1 MLKTK
6 EKSIGIL
13 GAGAFGTA
21 LAFAYR
27 LDFNVTL
34 FSCFADHVTSMNR
47 TRENKFFKGFKIPE
61 DIVIDT
67 TSNLDAQQYDYLF
80 WVFPIKPTADIL
92 RTLKTSMKTTP
103 VIICSKGLLQD
114 LSFVS
119 NLFQKTLASSEIG
132 YLAGPNFA
140 VELANGKLSL
150 ADVAAQNMKI
160 AQVFANELSI
170 QTFKLKATDD
180 LIGLQISGAIKNVI
194 AIASGIAYGLDLGE
208 NAHSALLALGI
219 SEMEKLGLSLGAKKE
234 TFYGFCGL
242 GDLIMTA
249 SSSKSRNT
257 SLGMELAQGKSI
269 EGILNTS
276 TCEGYDTVSKIVEI
290 SHKNGIRLPICETV
304 YKILFEAQSPNT
316 ILDVFE

>member
-21 LAFAYR
+21 LAFVYR
-27 LDFNVTL
+27 LDFKVTL
-34 FSCFADHVTSMNR
+34 FSCFEKHVASMNQA
-47 TRENKFFKGFKIPE
+47 RENEFFKGFKIPE
-61 DIVIDT
+61 DIAIDA
-67 TSNLDAQQYDYLF
+67 TSNLNAQQYDYLF

-92 RTLKTSMKTTP
+92 RDLKTSMKTTP
-103 VIICSKGLLQD
+103 VIICSKGLLPD
-114 LSFVS
+114 SSFVS

-140 VELANGKLSL
+140 VELANGKLSF
-150 ADVAAQNMKI
+150 ADVAAQNMEI
-160 AQVFANELSI
+160 AQVFANELS
-170 QTFKLKATDD
+170 TKTLKLNAADD
-180 LIGLQISGAIKNVI
+180 LIGLQISGAMKNVI

-208 NAHSALLALGI
+208 NTHSALLTLGI
-219 SEMEKLGLSLGAKKE
+219 FEMRRLGLSLGAKKE

-249 SSSKSRNT
+249 SSTRSRNT
-257 SLGMELAQGKSI
+257 SLGMELAQGKSS

-276 TCEGYDTVSKIVEI
+276 TCEGYDSVLQIVEL

-304 YKILFEAQSPNT
+304 YKILFEAQSPDT